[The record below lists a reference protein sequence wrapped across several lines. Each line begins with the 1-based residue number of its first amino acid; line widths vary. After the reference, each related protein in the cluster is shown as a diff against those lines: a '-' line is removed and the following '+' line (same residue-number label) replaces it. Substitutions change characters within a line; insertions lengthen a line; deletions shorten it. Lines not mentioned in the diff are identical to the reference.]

1 MESRRLAYLDV
12 LKAIA
17 IIAVVLYHSGLV
29 KYGYLGVDIF
39 LVLSGFLVTKSL
51 DWRILSSDPAGGEK
65 RCSYVTFVISRVLRL
80 LPVLLVAGLVAM
92 AVGWFTM
99 LPDDYENLSES
110 VVATNLFGNNILSAI
125 TTGDYWNIAN
135 DYKPLMHTWYVGLL
149 LQICLV
155 YPLLFY
161 IARLDKK
168 APRKTLLIVISS
180 LAVLSLLAYFGCSND
195 AHRFYYPPSR
205 FYEFALG
212 GIAALVYEP
221 SRDKPFRLAF
231 SYLCYALLLALLFV
245 GYRLLPDSIRLVL
258 VVGLSVVLVMSGGA
272 LDNGVTSNKVLAKI
286 GVASYS
292 IFVWHQVLLA
302 FYRYIF
308 GNQFTVWSYLLL
320 LAAVGVVSWGS
331 YRVIEQ
337 GVARAL
343 QFASGR
349 RGVWIATASL
359 FVLLT
364 GFAGWVYMNAGVV
377 RDVPELGVS
386 VKDRHRR
393 MNAEYCERGYQYDRP
408 FASSDKLH
416 WLVIGNSFGRD
427 FVNVVLESCVAGDVE
442 VSFTDK
448 FDADGMDERLAAAD
462 LVFVAWRGFSR
473 RLVTEVEVRCWAC
486 GIPPERVV
494 VVGDKSFGENN
505 GHVYALRGRPDYFE
519 QRAEPVGGERFLAR
533 NRRFGEFF
541 GSRFLDMMDFVL
553 AEDGRVRVFTPG
565 HCFISADCKHLT
577 AYGARFYAEMIDWD
591 KYLGYGNRQ

>member
-1 MESRRLAYLDV
+1 MSSSRQAYLDV

-51 DWRILSSDPAGGEK
+51 DRRILPSDHAGGEK
-65 RCSYVTFVISRVLRL
+65 RCGYVMFLSSRVLRL
-80 LPVLLVAGLVAM
+80 LPVLLVAGLVTM

-110 VVATNLFGNNILSAI
+110 VVATNLFANNILSAI

-168 APRKTLLIVISS
+168 APRKTLLIIISS

-195 AHRFYYPPSR
+195 AHRFYYLPSR

-221 SRDKPFRLAF
+221 ERDKPFRPAF
-231 SYLCYALLLALLFV
+231 SYLCYALLLALMFV

-320 LAAVGVVSWGS
+320 LAAVGVVSWAS

-343 QFASGR
+343 RSASGR

-377 RDVPELGVS
+377 RDVPELGIS
-386 VKDRHRR
+386 VQDRHRR
-393 MNAEYCERGYQYDRP
+393 LNVEYTERGYQNDRP
-408 FASSDKLH
+408 FVASDKPH
-416 WLVIGNSFGRD
+416 WLVIGDSFGRD
-427 FVNVVLESCVAGDVE
+427 FINIVVESRI
-442 VSFTDK
+442 
-448 FDADGMDERLAAAD
+448 ADRVDISYIDDFNKKGINERLSTAD
-462 LVFVAWRGFSR
+462 LVFVAWRNYNK
-473 RLVTEVEVRCWAC
+473 RLISEIEVNCWSA
-486 GIPPERVV
+486 GIPPERVI

-505 GHVYALRGRPDYFE
+505 GHVYARRFRSNYFE
-519 QRAEPVGGERFLAR
+519 QCVEPLDGERFLIR
-533 NRRFGEFF
+533 NRRFRELYGE
-541 GSRFLDMMDFVL
+541 RFLDMMAPVL
-553 AEDGRVRVFTPG
+553 NDEGQVRVFTPG

-577 AYGARFYAEMIDWD
+577 AAGARYYAERIDWN
-591 KYLGYGNRQ
+591 KFVEYGNRQ